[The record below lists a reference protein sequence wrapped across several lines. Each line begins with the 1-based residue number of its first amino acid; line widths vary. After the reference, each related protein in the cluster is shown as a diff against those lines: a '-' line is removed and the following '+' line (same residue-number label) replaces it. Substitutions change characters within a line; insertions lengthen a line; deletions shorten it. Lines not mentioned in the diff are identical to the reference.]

1 MPRTHSTVNWL
12 CLAVL
17 FASTLAACGS
27 ALTPAVPPRPGMTL
41 NLTSGP
47 CPSAVVKSGDA
58 VTWTVSD
65 AGDRQIRGVR
75 DAIVM
80 FDSGILKPGDS
91 FTFVYVDE
99 GQFPY
104 TCSIDGSLTGTI
116 TVEP

>member
-1 MPRTHSTVNWL
+1 MPRTHSAVYWL

-17 FASTLAACGS
+17 FASTLVACGS
-27 ALTPAVPPRPGMTL
+27 ALTPAVPPRPGMAL

-47 CPSAVVKSGDA
+47 CLSAIVRPGDA
-58 VTWTVSD
+58 VTWTNAD
-65 AGDRQIRGVR
+65 AAERQVRGVR
-75 DAIVM
+75 DGVVV

-91 FTFVYVDE
+91 FTFVYMDE

-104 TCSIDGSLTGTI
+104 TCSSDGSLTGTI